1 MIISEASL
9 ADGQLSDFVLRLRN
23 SEISGNSFL
32 PIIGILPGQDRK
44 VFAELEASGVED
56 ILERPIST
64 LHLVEC
70 ISKIMSK
77 KLQFLGT
84 GNYIGPVRRSAMPL
98 DGIGAEPI
106 SVPHTL
112 KG

>member
-23 SEISGNSFL
+23 GEISVNPFL
-32 PIIGILPGQDRK
+32 SIIGIFPGQDRK
-44 VFAELEASGVED
+44 AFAELEASGVDD
-56 ILERPIST
+56 ILEHPIST

-70 ISKIMSK
+70 ISKVVSK
-77 KLQFLGT
+77 KPQFLVT
-84 GNYIGPVRRSAMPL
+84 GNYFGPVRRSAIPP